1 MEPDYKALSFWWMV
15 GQTLFVSA
23 LALYTWISNRQKANS
38 SAIERLRDD
47 LTSDLNELDDRVIRV
62 ETNILHLP
70 THEDVGRLH
79 TRINETNESLKH
91 IDGKLTQIDHTT
103 KMINEYLL
111 DRGK

>member
-1 MEPDYKALSFWWMV
+1 MELDYKALPFWWTV
-15 GQTLFVSA
+15 GQSVF
-23 LALYTWISNRQKANS
+23 LAGLYLYTWLSNRQKANTT
-38 SAIERLRDD
+38 AIERLRDA
-47 LTSDLNELDDRVIRV
+47 LTEDLNDLDDRVIRI
-62 ETNILHLP
+62 ETIIQHLP

>member
-1 MEPDYKALSFWWMV
+1 MDLDYKAMGFWWMV
-15 GQTLFVSA
+15 GQSIF
-23 LALYTWISNRQKANS
+23 LAGLYLYTFMSNRQKANAS
-38 SAIERLRDD
+38 EIKTTREILSGEI
-47 LTSDLNELDDRVIRV
+47 SDLDDRLIRA
-62 ETNILHLP
+62 ETTLNHLP